1 MVNRGCYSGYFG
13 FSWTNN
19 PPNKIPQSVQQCFLH
34 LNFQVLKQPPTF
46 LGAASLAYVA
56 LNSGNQSAK
65 CVMIHHNIIPHLQFY
80 LLTCMFDRDDKMCVC
95 VCVCVSERERERERE
110 SSPVEQ

>member
-13 FSWTNN
+13 SSWTNN
-19 PPNKIPQSVQQCFLH
+19 QPKNISVQQSFLH

-65 CVMIHHNIIPHLQFY
+65 CVMIHHNIIPHLQLY
-80 LLTCMFDRDDKMCVC
+80 LLTCMFDRDDKMYVCVC
-95 VCVCVSERERERERE
+95 VCVCVCQRERER
-110 SSPVEQ
+110 VFL

>member
-1 MVNRGCYSGYFG
+1 MVNRECYSGYLG
-13 FSWTNN
+13 FFWTNS
-19 PPNKIPQSVQQCFLH
+19 PPKNTSVQQCFLH

-80 LLTCMFDRDDKMCVC
+80 LLTCMFDRDDKMYVCVC
-95 VCVCVSERERERERE
+95 VCVCVCQRERERERE
-110 SSPVEQ
+110 SIPVEQ